1 MRYYTKIFY
10 LLSLGVV
17 ALQPLPSQAEIQQDL
32 LPLQQAA
39 QQRIQQFS
47 ADLKAKLSQA
57 IQQGGFI
64 SGIEVCKEQAPLI
77 ASKWSEDGWK
87 LSRTS
92 NKVRN
97 TSNNATDWQLSV
109 LNKFAQQLNT
119 GTAITD
125 INYAA
130 VIHEN
135 AQQKFRYM
143 QPIMMDTLCL
153 ACHGSHIAPEIKR
166 HIQQNY
172 PDDLAIGFS
181 KGELR
186 GAFVA
191 EKSL

>member
-1 MRYYTKIFY
+1 MCYFTKTFY
-10 LLSLGVV
+10 LFSLTVTTLLSLS
-17 ALQPLPSQAEIQQDL
+17 SQAETRLDLLTLQQD
-32 LPLQQAA
+32 A
-39 QQRIQQFS
+39 QQRIKLFS
-47 ADLKAKLSQA
+47 GELKTKLSQA
-57 IQQGGFI
+57 IQQGGLT
-64 SGIEVCKEQAPLI
+64 SGVEVCKEQAPLI